1 MTGLGCFLGR
11 TDSAPAPNMANTGMP
26 RTGQSTSTTGASS
39 IAMAEAGSSN
49 IGDLEDEK
57 PPVPTERVST
67 SPTKSDKGKKRKRVS
82 ESEEDM
88 DVDKSVKKKGTAK

>member
-1 MTGLGCFLGR
+1 
-11 TDSAPAPNMANTGMP
+11 
-26 RTGQSTSTTGASS
+26 
-39 IAMAEAGSSN
+39 MAEAGSSN

-88 DVDKSVKKKGTAK
+88 DVDKSVKKKGTAE